1 MKKRVLLTLL
11 LVSLFAL
18 AFVVGVNA
26 AGAATNAYGEI
37 TPIEGMTVPT
47 TIDSTSKVVIKA
59 NDGTYYTFPSYYILE
74 DNATFTWKQ
83 NATVNTTLGYAENLS
98 KTDLRAYII
107 RMEIPEGVTQM
118 NPTTT
123 SGTTVYEDAKAMVEV
138 TIPSSMTYIGAYAF
152 QRCYA
157 LVTING
163 MVEYISRCT
172 RIGDMMLNGTK
183 WGEGVDLVI
192 PEGIKVV
199 PKNSFQG
206 TKIKSVTFPSTL
218 EEIHERAFQDC
229 TNITSVVIPASV
241 TVMKNHIFAGCSNL
255 TSVDVSRCTGI
266 TGIGEYCF
274 EKTKL
279 TSFDFTPFASSLETM
294 GMGLFN
300 CCYSLT
306 TVTGFELLDEI
317 TEVPTNMFYQCPLDE
332 INFPKNIT
340 SIGNYAYFQ
349 HKSMQT
355 EIRIPNGVTSIGN
368 HAFVRDNGATGVSGV
383 KIYLPALLTT
393 VPDNYN
399 FEYWDFAEMYIPSGF
414 VNVPQGFVNG
424 TNETGTVYYYDGD
437 LNGLNINATHN
448 AALLNAEWVHID
460 DFTGASSDK
469 NIIVYGCNTCELFYK
484 NEHDTEAVEGN
495 PCIGKCKRCD
505 LESLLANP
513 AHVFAWVLNDG
524 GKVSIQAEIK
534 ADHKCQYCK
543 TIEKTQVINTIF
555 STDGYSYEK
564 DGYGITQ
571 RIKVDKDA
579 LKEYSDILGVD
590 SYNFGIVASLS
601 SYNNTPI
608 DGNLLTV
615 DSETGKL
622 IATNENAT
630 VFATFADSSYTFI
643 QIKLA
648 GIPTLDTQVYCG
660 AFVVMG
666 NSVTYV
672 CDKDEGN
679 LAILKTPKQAE

>member
-1 MKKRVLLTLL
+1 MQKKVLLTLL
-11 LVSLFAL
+11 LVSLLVCVFAI
-18 AFVVGVNA
+18 GINA
-26 AGAATNAYGEI
+26 AGAETDAFG
-37 TPIEGMTVPT
+37 TVTTLDGQTEPT
-47 TIDSTSKVVIKA
+47 VIDKTSKVVLKA
-59 NDGTYYTFPSYYILE
+59 NDGTYYTFPSHYILA

-83 NATVNTTLGYAENLS
+83 NTAVNTTLGYAENLS
-98 KTDLRAYII
+98 ATNLRAYII

-118 NPTTT
+118 NPTTAG
-123 SGTTVYEDAKAMVEV
+123 GTTVYEDAKAMVEV

-192 PEGIKVV
+192 PEGITVV

-266 TGIGEYCF
+266 TEIGQYCF

-279 TSFDFTPFASSLETM
+279 TSFDFTPFASTFTTM

-300 CCYSLT
+300 CCYSMT

-317 TEVPTNMFYQCPLDE
+317 TEVPANMFYQCPLDE

-368 HAFVRDNGATGVSGV
+368 HAFVRGNASAVSGV
-383 KIYLPALLTT
+383 KIYLPASLKT
-393 VPDNYN
+393 VSNDYT
-399 FEYWDFAEMYIPSGF
+399 FEYWDFAEMYIPSSF
-414 VNVPQGFVNG
+414 VNVPTGFVNG
-424 TNETGTVYYYDGD
+424 TNETGTVYYYTGD
-437 LNGLNINATHN
+437 LNGLTISTTNNK
-448 AALLNAEWVHID
+448 ALLNAEWVHVD
-460 DFTGASSDK
+460 DFTGASLDK
-469 NIIVYGCNTCELFYK
+469 NIIVYGYNLCDAFYQGVHDVKTAMEGSTCQGEC
-484 NEHDTEAVEGN
+484 ERVGCDE
-495 PCIGKCKRCD
+495 IGI
-505 LESLLANP
+505 LANP
-513 AHVFAWVLNDG
+513 EHQNAWMFTDENGNEMNVTALIVAEYKCADCKTVESREEISPLFVAVGYTFNEEEPSQISYRAFVKQEPLARYEELSGQPLKYGLVAGIAGQNPDG
-524 GKVSIQAEIK
+524 KPLTFNAETQQIGTVGSVVYAQATGTDYTSIEIK
-534 ADHKCQYCK
+534 LTGINISTTIYCNAFAVVNSK
-543 TIEKTQVINTIF
+543 ISYICDTTGDTASYKNIVIPV
-555 STDGYSYEK
+555 K
-564 DGYGITQ
+564 
-571 RIKVDKDA
+571 
-579 LKEYSDILGVD
+579 
-590 SYNFGIVASLS
+590 
-601 SYNNTPI
+601 
-608 DGNLLTV
+608 
-615 DSETGKL
+615 
-622 IATNENAT
+622 
-630 VFATFADSSYTFI
+630 
-643 QIKLA
+643 
-648 GIPTLDTQVYCG
+648 
-660 AFVVMG
+660 
-666 NSVTYV
+666 
-672 CDKDEGN
+672 
-679 LAILKTPKQAE
+679 